1 MSDKRNEDLK
11 QFIIPEN
18 FMGESRL
25 FQGQL
30 KTRNV
35 VEGGL
40 ISGGI
45 GNFLLECHFSSYH
58 HKNIPGHIPFRTTWP
73 AWLVWSE
80 RRPAVH
86 LYQDFLFM
94 AKKTGADAVQQRST
108 SVERSPH

>member
-18 FMGESRL
+18 FMGESRAVKNTQRSGRRID
-25 FQGQL
+25 F
-30 KTRNV
+30 
-35 VEGGL
+35 
-40 ISGGI
+40 GGI

-73 AWLVWSE
+73 AWLDWSE

-108 SVERSPH
+108 SVEGSPH